1 MKKIKLLDCTLR
13 DGGYIN
19 NWDFGEEH
27 IESTIHLLEKAN
39 IDILELGFLRDEA
52 SNPNRTIFQTTKE
65 VNALIPEKE
74 KGILY
79 AAMTEVFHPVPMEN
93 IEERNEKSVDIIRII
108 VWKDKHD
115 ESGKLVDALQEGYE
129 YCKGFAEKGY
139 DIFVQPARVEQYSDE
154 EFIAMLKLY
163 SSLNPKAIYIVD
175 SWGTMYSEQV
185 YHYLKLAD
193 ENLPEEIS
201 IGFHGH
207 NNLMQAFSNAVDFI
221 HFDTERELILD
232 SSIYGMGRGAG
243 NLNTEIIAKYLNET
257 ENKHYDIRSFFEV
270 YEKSIRELTKKYLW
284 GYSPEYFFTAYHH
297 ANPQYGT
304 WYSEQEEVKS
314 TEIERIL
321 SAASYEDRVMYSAS
335 KAEQFLHELK
345 EKNSIGE
352 RNGTN
357 ITQITKVCAFPLT

>member
-1 MKKIKLLDCTLR
+1 
-13 DGGYIN
+13 
-19 NWDFGEEH
+19 
-27 IESTIHLLEKAN
+27 
-39 IDILELGFLRDEA
+39 
-52 SNPNRTIFQTTKE
+52 
-65 VNALIPEKE
+65 
-74 KGILY
+74 
-79 AAMTEVFHPVPMEN
+79 
-93 IEERNEKSVDIIRII
+93 
-108 VWKDKHD
+108 
-115 ESGKLVDALQEGYE
+115 
-129 YCKGFAEKGY
+129 
-139 DIFVQPARVEQYSDE
+139 
-154 EFIAMLKLY
+154 
-163 SSLNPKAIYIVD
+163 
-175 SWGTMYSEQV
+175 
-185 YHYLKLAD
+185 
-193 ENLPEEIS
+193 
-201 IGFHGH
+201 
-207 NNLMQAFSNAVDFI
+207 
-221 HFDTERELILD
+221 
-232 SSIYGMGRGAG
+232 MGRGAG